1 MKNGTH
7 LQTLLSSPLTTNPEK
22 AAIRFGLHEVSYKEL
37 DKQSRKLAAG
47 FLSQGVRPDDRVAL
61 FLPNCPEAVMAMFAC
76 YMIGAI
82 AVPLNYRYL
91 AEEASYVIDRT
102 HAKLLIFH
110 EERMGVVDSL
120 LDRSNPLPAFVVG
133 RGQMPN
139 SYSLV
144 EEFFSHEPL
153 PHAINVPPHHPS
165 LILFTSGSTGRP
177 KGVVHSHHSAFSA
190 IDISRRIFDFT
201 DQDVVLV
208 GKPISHAGGLQTQ
221 LMPTLLVGGE
231 TVLTMKPSPSEA
243 VSRILQHSVTQYA
256 MLASDLLDFIEYLEA
271 HPTHLP
277 TLQNCIGSGDSVPTE
292 LHHRFRDIFGWEVM
306 EGCGITEASTYYA
319 VNPRHGHRKWGSL
332 GLPSPDTRICILGK
346 DGEFLPVGEVGE
358 IAIQT
363 PSATIG
369 YLDDSAAS
377 KELLHDGWL
386 HTGDLGYLDEQNYV
400 WFVGRKKLI
409 IVRRGSN
416 IAPAEVE
423 NLIDEHPLVHASV
436 VVGIPDKQDGH
447 VPVAWVVPRSPSE
460 SPSESNL
467 REYVSTRLASYKTPV
482 HYLFLNEL
490 PLTSTG
496 KFDRHQLEEM
506 AVTAIQGGQSLGQ
519 LNPE

>member
-1 MKNGTH
+1 MHNGTH
-7 LQTLLSSPLTTNPEK
+7 LQTLLSSPLATNPDK
-22 AAIRFGLHEVSYKEL
+22 VAIRFDLRELSYKEL
-37 DKQSRKLAAG
+37 ETQSRKLAAG
-47 FLSQGVRPDDRVAL
+47 LLSQGVESGDRVAL
-61 FLPNCPEAVMAMFAC
+61 FLPNCPEAVIALFAC
-76 YMIGAI
+76 YMIGAV
-82 AVPLNYRYL
+82 AVPLNYRYV
-91 AEEASYVIDRT
+91 AKEARDVIDRT

-110 EERMGVVDSL
+110 DERLAVVESL
-120 LDRSNPLPAFVVG
+120 LGRNDPLPTFLVG
-133 RGQMPN
+133 GGPTTN
-139 SYSLV
+139 SFPVV
-144 EEFFSHEPL
+144 EELFSHEPV
-153 PHAINVPPHHPS
+153 HQARDVPPDHPA

-177 KGVVHSHHSAFSA
+177 KGVVHSHHSAFAA

-243 VSRILQHSVTQYA
+243 VSRILQYSVTQYA
-256 MLASDLLDFIEYLEA
+256 MLASDLLDFIEYLED
-271 HPTHLP
+271 HPTPLP

-292 LHHRFRDIFGWEVM
+292 LHHRFRDLLGWEVM
-306 EGCGITEASTYYA
+306 EGCGITEASTYFV
-319 VNPRHGHRKWGSL
+319 VNPRYGQRKWGSL
-332 GLPSPDTRICILGK
+332 GLPSPDTRIRILGK
-346 DGEFLPVGEVGE
+346 DGDILPVAEVGE
-358 IAIQT
+358 IAIQI

-369 YLDDSAAS
+369 YLDDPAATT
-377 KELLHDGWL
+377 ELLHDGWL
-386 HTGDLGYLDEQNYV
+386 HTGDLGYVDEQNYV

-423 NLIDEHPLVHASV
+423 NIIDEHPLVHASV

-447 VPVAWVVPRSPSE
+447 VPVAWVVPRSPTEVLSE
-460 SPSESNL
+460 TDL
-467 REYVSTRLASYKTPV
+467 REYVSTRLAEYKNPV
-482 HYLFLNEL
+482 QYLFLDAL

-506 AVTAIQGGQSLGQ
+506 AITAIQGGSVS
-519 LNPE
+519 